1 MDRWTTH
8 RLLPLSLSVLCVSF
22 VSIATHTLYPP
33 CIAGLS
39 GCRCRHIRQYAP
51 SITDHVSVLSLCAL
65 HVPSVQA
72 ILMIYC
78 YCSFCYCSLCYWCSV
93 CLLLYTHRLYSPCIG
108 ALFLTQPCS
117 ILVPSL
123 ASSWFSLLLSLSL
136 PPSLSLLQT
145 PSLIHTYALSFF
157 LHIQWQRRSM
167 TVTRKPLMWI
177 GGQSKDH
184 CRLCR

>member
-1 MDRWTTH
+1 MGVKQETEWIDG
-8 RLLPLSLSVLCVSF
+8 LLTVCCPSLSVLCVSF

-33 CIAGLS
+33 CIAALS

-78 YCSFCYCSLCYWCSV
+78 YCSLCYCSLCYWCSV

-123 ASSWFSLLLSLSL
+123 ASSWSI
-136 PPSLSLLQT
+136 PEILQHCDRARAAAVRQAKARRRQ
-145 PSLIHTYALSFF
+145 S
-157 LHIQWQRRSM
+157 QRSRNTLRS
-167 TVTRKPLMWI
+167 RC
-177 GGQSKDH
+177 G
-184 CRLCR
+184 